1 MWPDKSTLK
10 LLYSWNAC
18 QAPTTIEWYTANG
31 YITKNDYKQIT
42 GKDYP
47 QTVTQTQQ

>member
-1 MWPDKSTLK
+1 MWPDKATLK

-31 YITKNDYKQIT
+31 YITSTDYKEIT
-42 GKDYP
+42 GKDY
-47 QTVTQTQQ
+47 VTTADAAK